1 MKAHKNTREG
11 KGATTSAVK
20 SDMITA
26 VYILP
31 GFVSLFFYRR
41 PAALSYADTSPR
53 CKCATGTWRAE
64 WELPLQSNSVGHGC
78 REELHFWALKG
89 KLPRSFHSITSLMT
103 RFCFTGG
110 CKGLGPCLDGSSGQ
124 RLPWKKNRKK
134 REPLKTQ
141 SQCFLFNLNYS
152 SLKAYAKPQRD

>member
-103 RFCFTGG
+103 LFCFTGG

-124 RLPWKKNRKK
+124 RLPWKNRKK